1 MSLDNLVRIGPLERV
16 AAQPADVQR
25 LLEAAQRAL
34 QDANTPGL
42 SNESRFDI
50 AYRAIMQAANAALQS
65 SGYRTLTSKPGHHQT
80 MIQTLPLTLGLD
92 KNVVIQL
99 DALRKQRNVVDY
111 SGDLVG
117 EAMVAEALRHAAS
130 LIEAVRR
137 RHREGAA

>member
-1 MSLDNLVRIGPLERV
+1 MSLDNLVRIGQLEQI
-16 AAQPADVQR
+16 AAQPGDVQR

-34 QDANTPGL
+34 RDASTPGL

-92 KNVVIQL
+92 KTVVIQL
-99 DALRKQRNVVDY
+99 DALRKQRNVIDY

-117 EAMVAEALRHAAS
+117 EAMVVEALRHATS
-130 LIEAVRR
+130 LIEVITARMGESR
-137 RHREGAA
+137 S